1 MTDFS
6 RLNNKRMEMTETSKP
21 DSLVATAQDELF
33 MHQAIILAQRAESEG
48 EVPVGALLVRDGKVI
63 GEGWNRP
70 ITTSDP
76 TAHAEIMALRDAG
89 KRVANYRLPDTTL
102 YVTLEPCPMCAGAIV
117 HARVKRVVYGTT
129 DPKGG
134 AAGSVFNLLPSD
146 ERFNHYVKAEGGV
159 LADECANLLRN
170 FFRSRR

>member
-1 MTDFS
+1 MDTTKSDNQGSLDPFS
-6 RLNNKRMEMTETSKP
+6 EDEM
-21 DSLVATAQDELF
+21 F
-33 MHQAIILAQRAESEG
+33 MRYAITLAQRAESEG